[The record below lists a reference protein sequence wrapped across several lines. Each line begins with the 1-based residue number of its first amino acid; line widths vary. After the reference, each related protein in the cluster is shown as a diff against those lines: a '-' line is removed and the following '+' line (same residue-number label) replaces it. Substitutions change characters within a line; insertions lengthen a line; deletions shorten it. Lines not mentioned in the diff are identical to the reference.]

1 MDDYKDSHLVAPQFL
16 GPDTDYSKIPLIE
29 ADPDSK
35 IDLFEARINAL
46 KFGLE
51 KAPELSRPERELLEK
66 LHGIKDIKAYLREE
80 FEKYPVDK
88 TYL

>member
-1 MDDYKDSHLVAPQFL
+1 MDDYKQGNLVAPMFL
-16 GPDTDYSKIPLIE
+16 GPDTDFENIQ

-35 IDLFEARINAL
+35 IDLFEAKLNAIR
-46 KFGLE
+46 FGLE
-51 KAPELSRPERELLEK
+51 KVPELTRPERELLEK
-66 LHGIKDIKAYLREE
+66 LHGIKDIRAYLKEE